1 MYYSA
6 NNLYVWAM
14 SQKLPAVLDGNKI
27 HQCLMRLLNNYNE
40 NSDEIYIPEVDV

>member
-1 MYYSA
+1 MYGQCLKNYR
-6 NNLYVWAM
+6 LM
-14 SQKLPAVLDGNKI
+14 VLDGNKI